1 MPRSVKRG
9 RFVRYD
15 DDDRWQLYKDGRMD
29 REGNWIPTEQERRD
43 EIADGGLREWERK
56 GGSDA

>member
-1 MPRSVKRG
+1 M
-9 RFVRYD
+9 RYD